1 MRTIA
6 IVSAALVL
14 TITTVDAQRSRK
26 TFPRI
31 HPDPAF
37 LCTETEK
44 STLHPDKYFI
54 FKNVYEGIDI
64 DNNTVRD
71 VPKATD
77 GDDLIMSMENTAEHN
92 IEERFNKR
100 TLYHKQTVVRKI
112 PWQPNPRFPAEPPYT
127 RTIEGPCE
135 GLPDGNCH
143 GLLARCNTR
152 SASLREAQA
161 IVIPAHAASAPLT
174 WTRAARVRHKHNE
187 S

>member
-26 TFPRI
+26 TVPRI

-135 GLPDGNCH
+135 GLPDGE
-143 GLLARCNTR
+143 L
-152 SASLREAQA
+152 SW
-161 IVIPAHAASAPLT
+161 PASAMQYEVCVAAGGPSNCNPG
-174 WTRAARVRHKHNE
+174 TRRICTPDMDE
-187 S
+187 SGSCPP